1 MFTSQK
7 IRMLL
12 LVSVFLL
19 ATSGIAFA
27 LKTPPEMSVPIETN
41 WQKFKGETI
50 KISMLKHPISEAL
63 IEMIPEF
70 EKTTGMEIDF
80 HILPEEEYF
89 DKMLLDLS
97 SGSGEFSCVFQCQNN
112 KFLYSTAGWVRPL
125 DEFIEDPK
133 LTNKIWYDVYDFF
146 PAKLEA
152 QMWTKEIGKGGGRG
166 KLWGIPLGGG
176 GELLAFRADLFKKYG
191 LTVPNTYPELYE
203 TAVKLQ
209 QAARADGMRNFR
221 GFMTRGNRSWAG
233 IQGGILAWF
242 SSCGVKD
249 FDQNLNS
256 TIDTERAVSTAEL
269 YIKTIKEAGPPDWT
283 SVTWYD
289 NKQRFTAGLTGII
302 MDNVFFAASFEDPEV
317 SEVVGKVGYAPV
329 PAGPDGKRVTN
340 LATWGLAMNS
350 QARNP
355 EATWLFMQLATSK
368 EALLES
374 CCKYHSYMPP
384 RLSTWY
390 NPKVITQTRKWG
402 VDEWKLRKV
411 HDDNIFTGRSRVVIT
426 PTPAYAVQGDLWMT
440 ALHEIHQ
447 GAPAKETLSKYA
459 RKIEEALE
467 EIGLR

>member
-1 MFTSQK
+1 
-7 IRMLL
+7 
-12 LVSVFLL
+12 
-19 ATSGIAFA
+19 
-27 LKTPPEMSVPIETN
+27 
-41 WQKFKGETI
+41 
-50 KISMLKHPISEAL
+50 
-63 IEMIPEF
+63 
-70 EKTTGMEIDF
+70 
-80 HILPEEEYF
+80 
-89 DKMLLDLS
+89 
-97 SGSGEFSCVFQCQNN
+97 
-112 KFLYSTAGWVRPL
+112 
-125 DEFIEDPK
+125 
-133 LTNKIWYDVYDFF
+133 
-146 PAKLEA
+146 
-152 QMWTKEIGKGGGRG
+152 
-166 KLWGIPLGGG
+166 
-176 GELLAFRADLFKKYG
+176 
-191 LTVPNTYPELYE
+191 
-203 TAVKLQ
+203 
-209 QAARADGMRNFR
+209 MRNFR